1 MPKALTTPV
10 LDPAKSDQCKG
21 SDSDVEERKEAFAL
35 LREDSK
41 EAFAAKMPCSAAA
54 LLQAALL
61 LHACLV
67 ATGEQRGGRKG
78 NRRQCGGCGGGGY
91 SPPPPAPPPPSTACS
106 AGQYLSQACSSGVD
120 RVCTLCS
127 ATQPA
132 SCADDQYRQG
142 CGSGTSGSQV
152 SLYCAL
158 SREPECAAD
167 ILALLMP
174 TGVVPSVRKLRDR
187 AVSQRVSRPIGWD
200 MCRLLAWHVRIGSRL
215 PNRLRHVRLMSHR
228 EIHSHGVCSRC

>member
-167 ILALLMP
+167 ILAL
-174 TGVVPSVRKLRDR
+174 S
-187 AVSQRVSRPIGWD
+187 I
-200 MCRLLAWHVRIGSRL
+200 
-215 PNRLRHVRLMSHR
+215 PNRGRAKRAEAARPGSLAA
-228 EIHSHGVCSRC
+228 GV